1 MRGIAGSG
9 ASIMSLRVGSFMRI
23 APWLAVNCSQGR
35 RVEHEDGPPLSSRM
49 AHDSDQLI
57 GLHIKLTNEI
67 AIEVALRC
75 PVKP

>member
-35 RVEHEDGPPLSSRM
+35 RVEHESEPPFSS
-49 AHDSDQLI
+49 QLVLNLV
-57 GLHIKLTNEI
+57 GSVNLHIKLTKEV